1 MMTKVNYNKNT
12 QEDIQM
18 ALTYAM
24 YMMLTSYFEHA
35 ECKTPLYEKKLYLRY
50 MGQKVK
56 DQYLLEDYCLQYL
69 QNTLLSKYPKKFWN
83 RKVEVRLTPN
93 VDGKGD
99 TILITDPHI
108 EMKMTVEYQARDKAK
123 DKTETKT
130 TAKKKGSKNGKQA
143 KKDTIQIGYS
153 IRRGNAS
160 KRKRKEKAA

>member
-56 DQYLLEDYCLQYL
+56 DQYQLEDYCLQYL
-69 QNTLLSKYPKKFWN
+69 QNTLLARYPKKFWN
-83 RKVEVRLTPN
+83 RKVVVGITPN
-93 VDGKGD
+93 ADGKGD
-99 TILITDPHI
+99 TILIADPHM
-108 EMKMTVEYQARDKAK
+108 ELKMTVEYQPRVKAEDKA
-123 DKTETKT
+123 ETKT
-130 TAKKKGSKNGKQA
+130 AAKKKGSKNGKQA
-143 KKDTIQIGYS
+143 KKDMIRIGYT
-153 IRRGNAS
+153 IWRGNAPR
-160 KRKRKEKAA
+160 RKHKGKAA